1 MYLEYII
8 VELNCGKHL
17 TEVIYIT
24 FDAKY
29 VVDLCVWKTAA
40 VCGINYFYLCTGMAA
55 DVGILQRLPRV
66 IGNESL
72 VRELAFTA
80 RKMMASEAKEC
91 GFVSRV
97 YDDKD
102 R

>member
-1 MYLEYII
+1 VYSII
-8 VELNCGKHL
+8 EIHCSKQLI
-17 TEVIYIT
+17 EVICTT
-24 FDAKY
+24 FNAKN

-40 VCGINYFYLCTGMAA
+40 VCDVNYFRLYKGMAA
-55 DVGILQRLPRV
+55 DVGTLQRLPRV
-66 IGNESL
+66 IGSESL

-91 GFVSRV
+91 GFISRV
-97 YDDKD
+97 YDDKE

>member
-1 MYLEYII
+1 L
-8 VELNCGKHL
+8 
-17 TEVIYIT
+17 
-24 FDAKY
+24 F
-29 VVDLCVWKTAA
+29 VWKTAA
-40 VCGINYFYLCTGMAA
+40 LDDVNHFHLCTGMAA
-55 DVGILQRLPRV
+55 DVGTLQRLPRV
-66 IGNESL
+66 IGSESL

-91 GFVSRV
+91 GFVSKV

>member
-1 MYLEYII
+1 
-8 VELNCGKHL
+8 
-17 TEVIYIT
+17 
-24 FDAKY
+24 
-29 VVDLCVWKTAA
+29 
-40 VCGINYFYLCTGMAA
+40 MAA
-55 DVGILQRLPRV
+55 DVGTLQRLPRV

-91 GFVSRV
+91 GFVSKM